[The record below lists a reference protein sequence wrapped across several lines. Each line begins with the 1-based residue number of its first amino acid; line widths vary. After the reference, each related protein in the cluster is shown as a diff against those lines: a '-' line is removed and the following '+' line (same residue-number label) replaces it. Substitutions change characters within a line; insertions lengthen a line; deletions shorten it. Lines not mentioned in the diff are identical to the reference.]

1 MEKDLIKFYDN
12 LTFINKDLAQ
22 YEDEK
27 GNLQIIPN
35 SQLITNVSYEELTKE
50 ELKVARFKMVIGKEE
65 EFEVI
70 DGIRQVP
77 KDTITKREEDKFT
90 IVDTKVKVSRVWFVT
105 NGLKLVKA
113 FNNKEEA
120 VKTAKKINEKILKI
134 AEVK

>member
-1 MEKDLIKFYDN
+1 MEKNLIKFYDN

-35 SQLITNVSYEELTKE
+35 SQLLTNVSYEELTDAEMKKAKFQM
-50 ELKVARFKMVIGKEE
+50 LIGKDQK
-65 EFEVI
+65 FEI
-70 DGIRQVP
+70 TDGIRQVD
-77 KDTITKREEDKFT
+77 KSTITKRKEDELT
-90 IVDTKVKVSRVWFVT
+90 IADTNVKVSRVWFVV

-113 FNNKEEA
+113 FDNKEEA
-120 VKTAKKINEKILKI
+120 VKTAKEINEKILKV

>member
-35 SQLITNVSYEELTKE
+35 SQLVTNVSYEELSKE
-50 ELKVARFKMVIGKEE
+50 ELEKAKFQMLVGKEQK
-65 EFEVI
+65 FEII
-70 DGIRQVP
+70 DGIKQVP
-77 KDTITKREEDKFT
+77 KNTITHKDTDKFT
-90 IVDTKVKVSRVWFVT
+90 IVDTKVKVSRVWFVV

-113 FNNKEEA
+113 FDNKEEA
-120 VKTAKKINEKILKI
+120 VKTAKEINEKILKV

>member
-120 VKTAKKINEKILKI
+120 VKTAKRINEKILKI

>member
-77 KDTITKREEDKFT
+77 KDTITKKEEDKFT

-120 VKTAKKINEKILKI
+120 VKTAKEINEKILKI